1 MTIETFKQDVLPTKH
16 LLYRVA
22 HAIVRHS
29 ATAEDVVQ
37 EVFIKIWQQRQEL
50 HHVTNWEA
58 YGVRMVRNLA
68 IDKTRSKHKRLTAMP
83 EGLQVAASDTPE
95 SIATAQDAVSY
106 IEQLMARLPEKQRLI
121 MHLRDIEQCSYEEI
135 ATTLALPMSQV
146 KVNLHRA
153 RQKIKAQ
160 LLNPSH
166 DDLR

>member
-1 MTIETFKQDVLPTKH
+1 MTIDTFKQHVLPTKH

-37 EVFIKIWQQRQEL
+37 EVFIKIWQQRHEL
-50 HHVTNWEA
+50 SHITSWEA
-58 YGVRMVRNLA
+58 YGIRMVRNLA

-83 EGLQVAASDTPE
+83 EGLQVVATDTPE
-95 SIATAQDAVSY
+95 TLTASQDTLSY
-106 IEQLMARLPEKQRLI
+106 IERLMLALPEKQRLI
-121 MHLRDIEQCSYEEI
+121 MQLRDIEQYTYEEI
-135 ATTLALPMSQV
+135 ATTLELPMSQV

-160 LLNPSH
+160 LLNQSH